1 MKRKTLFKKKMFQ
14 LLLCVA
20 LLTAVTGCGSSSG
33 GSNGRATGGKS
44 SVEAVLQAGMAE
56 SDKKDASSA
65 GADQKEKSDVAA
77 VGGQAADPLQ
87 TDLIED
93 NLGIYE
99 SESEEISS
107 QEKERLL
114 SSTEGIDVDLT
125 ALSSTLVYSEVFNM
139 VSAPENYIG
148 KTIKMD
154 GAFRSFHDD
163 STGNDYFSCI
173 IQDATACCAQ
183 GLEFV
188 LTDDYSYP
196 QDYPE
201 EGGFITV
208 IGVFDTYMEG
218 EYMYCTLRNA
228 SLEL

>member
-1 MKRKTLFKKKMFQ
+1 ME
-14 LLLCVA
+14 
-20 LLTAVTGCGSSSG
+20 
-33 GSNGRATGGKS
+33 
-44 SVEAVLQAGMAE
+44 EA
-56 SDKKDASSA
+56 DKKDN
-65 GADQKEKSDVAA
+65 GDIVE
-77 VGGQAADPLQ
+77 QALDTP
-87 TDLIED
+87 TVDFYED
-93 NLGIYE
+93 DFGNYE
-99 SESEEISS
+99 SEPEEISD
-107 QEKERLL
+107 EEREILL

-125 ALSSTLVYSEVFNM
+125 TLSSTMVYSEVFNM
-139 VSAPENYIG
+139 VSTPENYIG

-188 LTDDYSYP
+188 LTEDYSYP
-196 QDYPE
+196 EDYPE